1 MIKFSVSRLDKEAIK
16 LSGSEGVDFV
26 ALPEEDDFQVV
37 KPMCYDLSVTKVSG
51 GALVS
56 GRCSVTISGICGR
69 CLENVEK
76 EVSADDIGLFVE
88 LENAPEEIDISDD
101 IREELLIN
109 LPMNLVCKSDC
120 RGLCPDCGAN
130 LNNGDCSCANKAS
143 GSLAWSALDDL
154 KL

>member
-1 MIKFSVSRLDKEAIK
+1 MIKFSVSRLDKEVIK

-88 LENAPEEIDISDD
+88 LENAPESKTDTHDPVLQETLNIAADYA
-101 IREELLIN
+101 EL
-109 LPMNLVCKSDC
+109 D
-120 RGLCPDCGAN
+120 
-130 LNNGDCSCANKAS
+130 
-143 GSLAWSALDDL
+143 
-154 KL
+154 